1 MKLTQ
6 RHEPAEDI
14 TVIKSSFGRT
24 MVITMVSGEK
34 IWIPLSFEEAERLS
48 EELF

>member
-6 RHEPAEDI
+6 KHEPADDI

-24 MVITMVSGEK
+24 IVVTMVSGEK
-34 IWIPLSFEEAERLS
+34 IWIPLSFEEAEKLS

>member
-6 RHEPAEDI
+6 KHEPADEI

-24 MVITMVSGEK
+24 IVITMVSGEK
-34 IWIPLSFEEAERLS
+34 IWIPLSFQESEELS